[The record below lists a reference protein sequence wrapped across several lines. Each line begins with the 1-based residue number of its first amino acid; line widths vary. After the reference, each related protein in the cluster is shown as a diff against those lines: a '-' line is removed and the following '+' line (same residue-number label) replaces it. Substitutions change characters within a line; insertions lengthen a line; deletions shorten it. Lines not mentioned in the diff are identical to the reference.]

1 MAVTLS
7 SCMGARYDLLDE
19 LRWRRFLY
27 QHTDRLGDALAA
39 GSVAAYCGF
48 DPTANSLHVGNLVPI
63 MGLVHVQ
70 RSGHGPVVLLG
81 SGTALIG
88 DPSGKVSER
97 PLMDPDEVQANAVT
111 LRAQLERFLET
122 GGSNAA
128 RFLDNSEWLLA
139 LNAVEF
145 MRDVGK
151 HFTVN
156 YMLAKESVKARVES
170 GISYTEFSYML
181 LQAYDYLEL
190 YRRERVTLQLGGSDQ
205 WGNITAGLE
214 LIRRATGGEAHGLTL
229 PLVTTAAGTKFG
241 KTEAGSVWLDERQT
255 SPYRFY
261 QFWINVDDRDAATYL
276 RWFTLLAHEEI
287 EALEQTLVAE
297 PEKRAAQHALA
308 REATER
314 VHGSEAAR
322 VAEAVSAVLFG
333 GREPGSLTKRDL
345 DALSREIPY
354 QTVKRTDG
362 GQSLAD
368 VFVAAELA
376 PSKSRARTLLDQ
388 GGAYVN
394 GQRVG
399 PETSVEDLSPLPDN
413 HLLLRK
419 GARDYAL
426 VRLVD

>member
-1 MAVTLS
+1 
-7 SCMGARYDLLDE
+7 MGARYDLLDE
-19 LRWRRFLY
+19 LRWRGLLY
-27 QHTDRLGDALAA
+27 QHTDRLGVALEA
-39 GSVAAYCGF
+39 GSLAAYCGF
-48 DPTANSLHVGNLVPI
+48 DPTAKSLHVGSLVPI
-63 MGLVHVQ
+63 MGLAHVQ
-70 RSGHGPVVLLG
+70 RSGHRPVVLLG

-88 DPSGKVSER
+88 DPSGKISER

-111 LRAQLERFLET
+111 MRAQLERFLET
-122 GGSNAA
+122 GGSKGA

-190 YRRERVTLQLGGSDQ
+190 YRREGVTLQLGGSDQ

-229 PLVTTAAGTKFG
+229 PLVTTASGTKFG

-276 RWFTLLAHEEI
+276 RWFTLLPHEEI
-287 EALEQTLVAE
+287 ESLEKTLIAE

-308 REATER
+308 RDVTER
-314 VHGSEAAR
+314 VHGPDAAR
-322 VAEAVSAVLFG
+322 VAEAVSGVLFG
-333 GREPGSLTKRDL
+333 GREPRSLTKPDL

-399 PETSVEDLSPLPDN
+399 PDTSVADLAPLPDN

>member
-1 MAVTLS
+1 
-7 SCMGARYDLLDE
+7 MGARYDLLDE

-27 QHTDRLGDALAA
+27 QHTDRLEDALAA

-70 RSGHGPVVLLG
+70 KSGHRPVILLG

-122 GGSNAA
+122 GVSNAA

-190 YRRERVTLQLGGSDQ
+190 YRREGVTLQLGGSDQ

-229 PLVTTAAGTKFG
+229 PLVTTASGTKFG

-261 QFWINVDDRDAATYL
+261 QFWINVDDRDAAMYL

-287 EALEQTLVAE
+287 EALERMLVAE
-297 PEKRAAQHALA
+297 PEKRGAQQALA
-308 REATER
+308 REVTER

-333 GREPGSLTKRDL
+333 GREPRSLTKRDL

-354 QTVKRTDG
+354 QTVKRSDG

-399 PETSVEDLSPLPDN
+399 PDTSVGDLAPLPDN